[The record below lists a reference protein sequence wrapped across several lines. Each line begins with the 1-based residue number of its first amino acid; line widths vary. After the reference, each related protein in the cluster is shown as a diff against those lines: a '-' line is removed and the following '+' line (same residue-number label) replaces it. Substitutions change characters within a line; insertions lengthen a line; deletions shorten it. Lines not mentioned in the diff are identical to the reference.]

1 MIVIKRKKKD
11 TKNIIIAIVVIAIIM
26 IGILC
31 FVINAIVKSTKKE
44 NNTNTNVNNTS
55 TSSEETTGE
64 EVSQL
69 DEIKQLSES
78 GRMKR
83 YIGNFFNSI
92 EDGDYQTA
100 YNVLNEDFKKRY
112 FSNLNEFTTYAKKNF
127 GSSMVGISYDNIERL
142 GNNKTGNMYVILLT
156 ISNIFQGKLNEDEKL
171 PQTYFVIV
179 EKDYDNYEMSFS
191 VSGVE

>member
-1 MIVIKRKKKD
+1 MIVIKRKKND

-26 IGILC
+26 IGVLS
-31 FVINAIVKSTKKE
+31 FVINAIVKSNQKE
-44 NNTNTNVNNTS
+44 NNTNITANSTNA
-55 TSSEETTGE
+55 SSEEAINEQTT
-64 EVSQL
+64 QL

-78 GRMKR
+78 SRMKR

-92 EDGDYQTA
+92 EDGNYQTA
-100 YNVLNEDFKKRY
+100 YDVLNEDFKKRY
-112 FSNLNEFTTYAKKNF
+112 FSNLDEFTTYAKKNF

-156 ISNIFQGKLNEDEKL
+156 ISNVFQKKLNEDEKL

-191 VSGVE
+191 VNGVE

>member
-1 MIVIKRKKKD
+1 MTIIKRKKNN
-11 TKNIIIAIVVIAIIM
+11 TKNLIIAIVVIAIIM
-26 IGILC
+26 IGVLC
-31 FVINAIVKSTKKE
+31 FVINAIVKSTQKE
-44 NNTNTNVNNTS
+44 NNTNTTTNNTS
-55 TSSEETTGE
+55 VTDENTDEESINQ
-64 EVSQL
+64 V

-83 YIGNFFNSI
+83 YIGNFFNNI
-92 EDGDYQTA
+92 EDGDYQSA

-112 FSNLNEFTTYAKKNF
+112 FSNIDEFTTYAKKNF

-142 GNNKTGNMYVILLT
+142 GNNKTGNMYVLLLT
-156 ISNIFQGKLNEDEKL
+156 ISNVFQKKLNDDEKL

-191 VSGVE
+191 VNGVE

>member
-1 MIVIKRKKKD
+1 MIVIKRKKND

-26 IGILC
+26 IGVLS
-31 FVINAIVKSTKKE
+31 FVINAIVKSNQKE
-44 NNTNTNVNNTS
+44 NNTNITANSTNA
-55 TSSEETTGE
+55 SSEEAINEQTT
-64 EVSQL
+64 QL

-78 GRMKR
+78 SRMKR

-92 EDGDYQTA
+92 EDGNYQSA
-100 YNVLNEDFKKRY
+100 YDVLNEDFKKRY
-112 FSNLNEFTTYAKKNF
+112 FSNLDEFTTYAKKNF

-156 ISNIFQGKLNEDEKL
+156 ISNVFQKKLNEDEKL

-191 VSGVE
+191 VNGVE

>member
-1 MIVIKRKKKD
+1 MTIIKRKKNN
-11 TKNIIIAIVVIAIIM
+11 TKNLIIAIVVIAIIM
-26 IGILC
+26 IGVLC
-31 FVINAIVKSTKKE
+31 FVINAIVKSTQKG
-44 NNTNTNVNNTS
+44 NNTNTTTNNTS
-55 TSSEETTGE
+55 VTDENTDEESIDQ
-64 EVSQL
+64 V

-83 YIGNFFNSI
+83 YIGNFFNNI
-92 EDGDYQTA
+92 EDGDYQSA

-112 FSNLNEFTTYAKKNF
+112 FSNIDEFTTYAKKNF

-142 GNNKTGNMYVILLT
+142 GNNKTGNMYVLLLT
-156 ISNIFQGKLNEDEKL
+156 ISNVFQKKLNDDEKL

-191 VSGVE
+191 VNGVE

>member
-1 MIVIKRKKKD
+1 MTIIKRKKNN
-11 TKNIIIAIVVIAIIM
+11 TKNLIIAIVVIAIIM
-26 IGILC
+26 IGVLC
-31 FVINAIVKSTKKE
+31 FVINAIVKSTQKG
-44 NNTNTNVNNTS
+44 NNTNTTANNTS
-55 TSSEETTGE
+55 VTDENTDEESIDQ
-64 EVSQL
+64 V

-83 YIGNFFNSI
+83 YIGNFFNNI
-92 EDGDYQTA
+92 EDGDYQSA

-112 FSNLNEFTTYAKKNF
+112 FSNIDEFTTYAKKNF

-142 GNNKTGNMYVILLT
+142 GNNKTGNMYVLLLT
-156 ISNIFQGKLNEDEKL
+156 ISNVFQKKLNDDEKL

-191 VSGVE
+191 VNGVE

>member
-1 MIVIKRKKKD
+1 MIVIKRKKNDIKY
-11 TKNIIIAIVVIAIIM
+11 IIIAIIVIAIIM
-26 IGILC
+26 IGVLS
-31 FVINAIVKSTKKE
+31 FVINAIIKSTQKG
-44 NNTNTNVNNTS
+44 NNTNITANSTNA
-55 TSSEETTGE
+55 SSEETVDEQTI
-64 EVSQL
+64 QL

-78 GRMKR
+78 DRMKR

-92 EDGDYQTA
+92 EDGDYQSA

-112 FSNLNEFTTYAKKNF
+112 FSNINEFTTYAKKNF

-156 ISNIFQGKLNEDEKL
+156 ISNVFQKKLNEDEKL

-191 VSGVE
+191 VNGVE

>member
-1 MIVIKRKKKD
+1 MIVIKRKKND
-11 TKNIIIAIVVIAIIM
+11 TKYIIIAIVVIAIIM
-26 IGILC
+26 IGVLS
-31 FVINAIVKSTKKE
+31 FVINAIVKSNQKE
-44 NNTNTNVNNTS
+44 NNTNITANSTNA
-55 TSSEETTGE
+55 SSEENADEQTT
-64 EVSQL
+64 QL

-78 GRMKR
+78 SRMKR

-92 EDGDYQTA
+92 EDGDYQSA
-100 YNVLNEDFKKRY
+100 YDVLNEDFKKRY
-112 FSNLNEFTTYAKKNF
+112 FSNLDEFTTYAKKNF

-156 ISNIFQGKLNEDEKL
+156 ISNVFQKKLDEDEKL

-191 VSGVE
+191 VNGVE

>member
-1 MIVIKRKKKD
+1 MIVIKRKKNN
-11 TKNIIIAIVVIAIIM
+11 TKNLIIAIVVIAIIM

-31 FVINAIVKSTKKE
+31 FVINAIVKSTQKG
-44 NNTNTNVNNTS
+44 NNISTSVNNAS
-55 TSSEETTGE
+55 TSDEEKDDE
-64 EVSQL
+64 QISQL

-78 GRMKR
+78 DRMKR
-83 YIGNFFNSI
+83 YIGNFFNNI
-92 EDGDYQTA
+92 EDGDYQSA

-112 FSNLNEFTTYAKKNF
+112 FSNLDEFTAYAKKNF

-142 GNNKTGNMYVILLT
+142 GNNKTGNMYVLLLT
-156 ISNIFQGKLNEDEKL
+156 ISNIFQKKLDDDEKL

-191 VSGVE
+191 VNDVE

>member
-1 MIVIKRKKKD
+1 MIVIKRKKNDIKY
-11 TKNIIIAIVVIAIIM
+11 IIIAIIVIALIM
-26 IGILC
+26 IGVLS
-31 FVINAIVKSTKKE
+31 FVINAIIKSTQKG
-44 NNTNTNVNNTS
+44 NNTNITANSTNA
-55 TSSEETTGE
+55 SSEETVDEQTI
-64 EVSQL
+64 QL

-92 EDGDYQTA
+92 EDGDYQSA

-112 FSNLNEFTTYAKKNF
+112 FSNINEFTTYAKKNF

-156 ISNIFQGKLNEDEKL
+156 ISNVFQKKLNEDEKL

-191 VSGVE
+191 VNGVE

>member
-1 MIVIKRKKKD
+1 MIVIKRKKND
-11 TKNIIIAIVVIAIIM
+11 TQNIIIAIIVIAIIM
-26 IGILC
+26 IGVLS
-31 FVINAIVKSTKKE
+31 FVINAIVKSNQKE
-44 NNTNTNVNNTS
+44 NNTNITANSTNA
-55 TSSEETTGE
+55 SSEEAINEQTT
-64 EVSQL
+64 QL

-78 GRMKR
+78 SRMKR

-92 EDGDYQTA
+92 EDGNYQSA
-100 YNVLNEDFKKRY
+100 YDVLNEDFKKRY
-112 FSNLNEFTTYAKKNF
+112 FSNLDEFTTYAKKNF

-156 ISNIFQGKLNEDEKL
+156 ISNVFQKKLNEDEKL

-191 VSGVE
+191 VNGVE

>member
-1 MIVIKRKKKD
+1 MIVIKRKKND

-26 IGILC
+26 IGVLS
-31 FVINAIVKSTKKE
+31 FVINAIIKSTQKG
-44 NNTNTNVNNTS
+44 NNTNITANSTNA
-55 TSSEETTGE
+55 SSEETVDEQTI
-64 EVSQL
+64 QL

-92 EDGDYQTA
+92 EDGDYQSA

-112 FSNLNEFTTYAKKNF
+112 FSNINEFTTYAKKNF

-156 ISNIFQGKLNEDEKL
+156 ISNVFQKKLNEDEKL

-191 VSGVE
+191 VNGVE

>member
-1 MIVIKRKKKD
+1 MIVIKRKKND
-11 TKNIIIAIVVIAIIM
+11 TQNIIIAIVVIAIIM
-26 IGILC
+26 IGVLS
-31 FVINAIVKSTKKE
+31 FVINAIVKSNQKE
-44 NNTNTNVNNTS
+44 NNTNITANSTNA
-55 TSSEETTGE
+55 SSEEAINEQTT
-64 EVSQL
+64 QL

-78 GRMKR
+78 SRMKR

-92 EDGDYQTA
+92 EDGNYQSA
-100 YNVLNEDFKKRY
+100 YDVLNEDFKKRY
-112 FSNLNEFTTYAKKNF
+112 FSNLDEFTTYAKKNF

-156 ISNIFQGKLNEDEKL
+156 ISNVFQKKLNEDEKL

-191 VSGVE
+191 VNGVE

>member
-1 MIVIKRKKKD
+1 MIIIKRKKND

-26 IGILC
+26 IGVLS
-31 FVINAIVKSTKKE
+31 FVINAIVKSNQKE
-44 NNTNTNVNNTS
+44 NNTNITANSTNA
-55 TSSEETTGE
+55 SSEEAINEQTT
-64 EVSQL
+64 QL

-78 GRMKR
+78 SRMKR

-92 EDGDYQTA
+92 EDGNYQSA
-100 YNVLNEDFKKRY
+100 YDVLNEDFKKRY
-112 FSNLNEFTTYAKKNF
+112 FSNLDEFTTYAKKNF

-156 ISNIFQGKLNEDEKL
+156 ISNVFQKKLNEDEKL

-191 VSGVE
+191 VNGVE

>member
-1 MIVIKRKKKD
+1 MIVIKRKKND
-11 TKNIIIAIVVIAIIM
+11 TQNIIIAIVVIAVIM
-26 IGILC
+26 IGVFC
-31 FVINAIVKSTKKE
+31 FVINAIVKSPKKG

-55 TSSEETTGE
+55 TSSEETTDE

-156 ISNIFQGKLNEDEKL
+156 ISNIFQGKLDEDEKL

>member
-1 MIVIKRKKKD
+1 MTIIKRKKNN
-11 TKNIIIAIVVIAIIM
+11 TKNLIIAIVVIAIIM
-26 IGILC
+26 IGVLC
-31 FVINAIVKSTKKE
+31 FVINAIVKSTQKG
-44 NNTNTNVNNTS
+44 NNTNTAANNTS
-55 TSSEETTGE
+55 VTDENTDEESIDQ
-64 EVSQL
+64 V

-83 YIGNFFNSI
+83 YIGNFFNNI
-92 EDGDYQTA
+92 EDGDYQSA

-112 FSNLNEFTTYAKKNF
+112 FSNIDEFTTYAKKNF

-142 GNNKTGNMYVILLT
+142 GNNKTGNMYVLLLT
-156 ISNIFQGKLNEDEKL
+156 ISNVFQKKLNDDEKL

-191 VSGVE
+191 VNGVE

>member
-1 MIVIKRKKKD
+1 MIVIKRKKND
-11 TKNIIIAIVVIAIIM
+11 TQNIIIAIVVIAIIM
-26 IGILC
+26 IGVLS
-31 FVINAIVKSTKKE
+31 FVINAIVKSNQKE
-44 NNTNTNVNNTS
+44 NNTNITANSTNA
-55 TSSEETTGE
+55 SSEEAINEQTT
-64 EVSQL
+64 QL

-78 GRMKR
+78 SRMKR

-92 EDGDYQTA
+92 EDGNYQSA
-100 YNVLNEDFKKRY
+100 YDVLNEDFKKRY
-112 FSNLNEFTTYAKKNF
+112 FSNLDEFITYAKKNF

-156 ISNIFQGKLNEDEKL
+156 ISNVFQKKLNEDEKL

-191 VSGVE
+191 VNGVE

>member
-1 MIVIKRKKKD
+1 MIVIKRKKND

-26 IGILC
+26 IGVLS
-31 FVINAIVKSTKKE
+31 FVINAIVKSSQKE
-44 NNTNTNVNNTS
+44 NNTNITANSTNA
-55 TSSEETTGE
+55 SSEEAINEQTT
-64 EVSQL
+64 QL

-78 GRMKR
+78 SRMKR

-92 EDGDYQTA
+92 EDENYQSA
-100 YNVLNEDFKKRY
+100 YDVLNEDFKKRY
-112 FSNLNEFTTYAKKNF
+112 FSNLDEFTTYAKKNF

-156 ISNIFQGKLNEDEKL
+156 ISNVFQKKLNEDEKL

-191 VSGVE
+191 VNGVE

>member
-1 MIVIKRKKKD
+1 MIVIKRKKND
-11 TKNIIIAIVVIAIIM
+11 TQNIIIAIVVIAIIM
-26 IGILC
+26 IGVLS
-31 FVINAIVKSTKKE
+31 FVINAIVKSNQKE
-44 NNTNTNVNNTS
+44 NNTNITANSTNA
-55 TSSEETTGE
+55 SSEEAINEQTT
-64 EVSQL
+64 QL

-78 GRMKR
+78 SRMKR

-92 EDGDYQTA
+92 EDGNYQTA
-100 YNVLNEDFKKRY
+100 YDVLNEDFKKRY
-112 FSNLNEFTTYAKKNF
+112 FSNLDEFTTYAKKNF

-156 ISNIFQGKLNEDEKL
+156 ISNVFQKKLNEDEKL

-191 VSGVE
+191 VNGVE

>member
-1 MIVIKRKKKD
+1 MIVIKRKKND

-26 IGILC
+26 IGVLS
-31 FVINAIVKSTKKE
+31 FVINAIVKSSQKE
-44 NNTNTNVNNTS
+44 NNTNITANSTNA
-55 TSSEETTGE
+55 SSEEAINEQTT
-64 EVSQL
+64 QL

-78 GRMKR
+78 SRMKR

-92 EDGDYQTA
+92 EDGNYQSA
-100 YNVLNEDFKKRY
+100 YDVLNEDFKKRY
-112 FSNLNEFTTYAKKNF
+112 FSNLDEFTTYAKKNF

-156 ISNIFQGKLNEDEKL
+156 ISNVFQKKLNEDEKL

-191 VSGVE
+191 VNGVE

>member
-1 MIVIKRKKKD
+1 MIVIKRKKNDIKY
-11 TKNIIIAIVVIAIIM
+11 IIIAIIVIAIIM
-26 IGILC
+26 IGVLS
-31 FVINAIVKSTKKE
+31 FVINAIIKSTQKG
-44 NNTNTNVNNTS
+44 NNTNITANSTNA
-55 TSSEETTGE
+55 SSEETVDEQTI
-64 EVSQL
+64 QL

-92 EDGDYQTA
+92 EDGDYQSA

-112 FSNLNEFTTYAKKNF
+112 FSNINEFTTYAKKNF

-156 ISNIFQGKLNEDEKL
+156 ISNVFQKKLDDDEKL

-191 VSGVE
+191 VNDVE

>member
-1 MIVIKRKKKD
+1 MIVIKRKKNN
-11 TKNIIIAIVVIAIIM
+11 TKNLIIAIVVIAIIM

-31 FVINAIVKSTKKE
+31 FVINAIVKSTQKG
-44 NNTNTNVNNTS
+44 NNISTSVNNAS
-55 TSSEETTGE
+55 TSDEEKDDE
-64 EVSQL
+64 QISQL

-78 GRMKR
+78 DRMKR
-83 YIGNFFNSI
+83 YIGNFFNNI
-92 EDGDYQTA
+92 EDGDYQSA

-112 FSNLNEFTTYAKKNF
+112 FSNLDEFTAYAKKNF

-142 GNNKTGNMYVILLT
+142 GNNKTGNMYVLLLT
-156 ISNIFQGKLNEDEKL
+156 ISNIFQKKLNEDEKL

-191 VSGVE
+191 VNGVE

>member
-1 MIVIKRKKKD
+1 MIVIKRKKND
-11 TKNIIIAIVVIAIIM
+11 TQNIIIAIVVIAVIM
-26 IGILC
+26 IGVLC

-55 TSSEETTGE
+55 TSSEETTYE
-64 EVSQL
+64 EISQL

-142 GNNKTGNMYVILLT
+142 GNNKTGNMYVLLLT
-156 ISNIFQGKLNEDEKL
+156 ISNIFQGKLDEDEKL

-179 EKDYDNYEMSFS
+179 EKDYNNYEMSFS

>member
-1 MIVIKRKKKD
+1 MIVIKRKKND
-11 TKNIIIAIVVIAIIM
+11 TQNIIIAIVVIAIIM
-26 IGILC
+26 IGLLS
-31 FVINAIVKSTKKE
+31 FVINAIVKSNQKE
-44 NNTNTNVNNTS
+44 NNTNITANSTNA
-55 TSSEETTGE
+55 SSEEAINEQTT
-64 EVSQL
+64 QL

-78 GRMKR
+78 SRMKR

-92 EDGDYQTA
+92 EDGNYQSA
-100 YNVLNEDFKKRY
+100 YDVLNEDFKKRY
-112 FSNLNEFTTYAKKNF
+112 FSNLDEFKTYAKKNF

-156 ISNIFQGKLNEDEKL
+156 ISNVFQKKLNEDEKL

-191 VSGVE
+191 VNGVE

>member
-1 MIVIKRKKKD
+1 MIVIKRKKNDIKY
-11 TKNIIIAIVVIAIIM
+11 IIIAIIVIAIIM
-26 IGILC
+26 IGVLS
-31 FVINAIVKSTKKE
+31 FVINAIIKSTQKG
-44 NNTNTNVNNTS
+44 NNTNITANSTNA
-55 TSSEETTGE
+55 SSEETVDGQTI
-64 EVSQL
+64 QL

-78 GRMKR
+78 SRMKR

-92 EDGDYQTA
+92 EDGDYQSA
-100 YNVLNEDFKKRY
+100 YDVLNEDFKKRY
-112 FSNLNEFTTYAKKNF
+112 FSNLDEFTTYAKKNF

-156 ISNIFQGKLNEDEKL
+156 ISNVFQKKLNEDEKL

-191 VSGVE
+191 VNGVE

>member
-1 MIVIKRKKKD
+1 MIVIKRKKND
-11 TKNIIIAIVVIAIIM
+11 TQNIIIAIVVIAVIM
-26 IGILC
+26 IGVLC

-55 TSSEETTGE
+55 TSSEETTDE
-64 EVSQL
+64 EISQL

-142 GNNKTGNMYVILLT
+142 GNNKTGNMYVLLLT
-156 ISNIFQGKLNEDEKL
+156 ISNIFQGKLDEDEKL

-179 EKDYDNYEMSFS
+179 EKDYNNYEMSFS

>member
-1 MIVIKRKKKD
+1 MIVIKRKKND

-26 IGILC
+26 IGVLS
-31 FVINAIVKSTKKE
+31 FVINAIVKSNQKE
-44 NNTNTNVNNTS
+44 NNTNITANSTNA
-55 TSSEETTGE
+55 SSEEAINEQTT
-64 EVSQL
+64 QL

-78 GRMKR
+78 SRMKR

-92 EDGDYQTA
+92 EDGNYQTA
-100 YNVLNEDFKKRY
+100 YDVLNEDFKKRY
-112 FSNLNEFTTYAKKNF
+112 FSNLDEFTTYAKKNF

-156 ISNIFQGKLNEDEKL
+156 ISNVFQKKLNEDEKL

-179 EKDYDNYEMSFS
+179 EEDYDNYEMSFS
-191 VSGVE
+191 VNGVE

>member
-1 MIVIKRKKKD
+1 MIVIKRKKND

-26 IGILC
+26 IGVLC
-31 FVINAIVKSTKKE
+31 FVINAIVKSNKKGNE
-44 NNTNTNVNNTS
+44 TNTTVNNTS
-55 TSSEETTGE
+55 ASNEETE
-64 EVSQL
+64 DEQVMQL

-92 EDGDYQTA
+92 EDGDYQSA

-112 FSNLNEFTTYAKKNF
+112 FSNINEFTTYAKKNF

-156 ISNIFQGKLNEDEKL
+156 ISNVFQKKLNEDEKL

-179 EKDYDNYEMSFS
+179 EKNYNDYEMSFS
-191 VSGVE
+191 VNVVE